1 METEKDLDTNM
12 KSNPVT
18 PSSTTL
24 DVPTLQMTSAENQI
38 PIVIDDVSE
47 VGVESNVDSIQIEN
61 NNNEAATSINVIVL
75 SDSDD
80 SSSHTTDDAILSSGR
95 ASGRSSEGFTSRVR
109 SIVSTGTPRPT
120 KKARFCTN
128 ETTIVTNYFENCVA
142 DFVPD
147 CLLQKS
153 YGISDLHVWLSM
165 CSIVAMIKTVDGYK
179 LVNEMLHAM
188 NSNLQDFQNLTY
200 RKKRSA
206 IKKFNELHLDSQ
218 TKYKIYFK
226 CAGNLE
232 KEKLFDGSESRYYV
246 AFLKEGCKKDITYAC
261 AIAVEEKV
269 VIDCVT
275 DRYCQWDME
284 KWNSC
289 FTDTKKNGRAIGY
302 EMVVIDNTS

>member
-38 PIVIDDVSE
+38 PIVIDDVSQ

-120 KKARFCTN
+120 KRIKIDR
-128 ETTIVTNYFENCVA
+128 NYFENCVPG
-142 DFVPD
+142 FVPD
-147 CLLQKS
+147 CLLRNS
-153 YGISDLHVWLSM
+153 YEVSGLHVWLSM
-165 CSIVAMIKTVDGYK
+165 CSAASMIKTFGGYE
-179 LVNEMLHAM
+179 LCYDMLDDM
-188 NSNLQDFQNLTY
+188 NSKLQDFQNLTY
-200 RKKRSA
+200 RKKGSA
-206 IKKFNELHLDSQ
+206 IQKFNELHPDSLK
-218 TKYKIYFK
+218 KYKIYFRS
-226 CAGNLE
+226 AGNLK
-232 KEKLFDGSESRYYV
+232 KEDLFDVSKSRYYV
-246 AFLKEGCKKDITYAC
+246 AFLKERCKDITYAC
-261 AIAVEEKV
+261 AIDVKKKY
-269 VIDCVT
+269 VIDCGT

-284 KWNSC
+284 TWNSR
-289 FTDTKKNGRAIGY
+289 FTGTKKYDRAIGY
-302 EMVVIDNTS
+302 EVVVNDNTS